1 MTNNLFGRL
10 SFGSRVRRLLCLL
23 PVTASLLLAG
33 CAAQQ
38 HHSAGMTAMEHG
50 SYVDAVHE
58 LELASDLSPD
68 DLGYRRDWLTSR
80 EKAGQRLTN
89 QAEAAFSEGK
99 YAEAEQAY
107 RALLK
112 VDRDNAKALAGLDT
126 LARAERANDD
136 VAQAREAMKRNDT
149 VLAHEWAER
158 ALERVP
164 NKEEAKAVLHEIEM
178 RQAKDLIAAPSLSAV
193 YKKPINLE
201 FRDASLKMVFEALSR
216 TTGINFIFDHDVK
229 SDAHTTVFLK
239 QTTLEDAIDVILTT
253 NQLDKKI
260 LNNSSVLIYPNTG
273 AKTKEYQ
280 DLVVKAFYIANADI
294 KETANMLKT
303 VLKIKDVF
311 VDEKANLLI
320 MRENPDTIALAEK
333 LVALQDV
340 DEPEVMLEV
349 EVLEI
354 TRTRLQDLGVQFS
367 NQLTVSPLS
376 SIVTTTPGGGTGVGT
391 TGTNS
396 NTQTIPL
403 NDLRHLNSGLLG
415 VTVPTATLNFQSSD
429 SDVNLLAN
437 PRIRVRDREKAKI
450 LIGDKVPVVTTT
462 SSATGFVAEN
472 IQYIDVGIKVDVEP
486 EIRLH
491 DEIGLKLGLEVSS
504 LVSTITTANGSQAY
518 QIGTR
523 NFSSALLLKDG
534 ETQLLGG
541 LISKSDTNNAD
552 HLPILGQIP
561 LLGRLFSNEN
571 VNNGKT
577 EVVLSITPHLVRNI
591 RRLDPSAETFWSG
604 TEAVLR
610 TKPIQLR
617 NFDSGTQ
624 GSIEAPVQAAL
635 KTAPPATPVQ
645 VPVSGVPQ
653 AQNTAPSNLK
663 VFWKGPSEAKV
674 GQPITLELDIDTADA
689 IKTMPLQLG
698 FNPAEFEVLSVKEGD
713 FFSNSGK
720 SSFNQATDK
729 QSGRIS
735 AGGGTDNAAGAKGSG
750 SLLSIELKPLQAA
763 EVANVSVIGLT
774 PIGGAHGAG
783 RPAVPISH
791 RLVIQP

>member
-1 MTNNLFGRL
+1 MTNKLFDGMPVGL
-10 SFGSRVRRLLCLL
+10 SVRRLSVLLC
-23 PVTASLLLAG
+23 LLLAG

-38 HHSAGMTAMEHG
+38 HHSAGMAAMEHG

-58 LELASDLSPD
+58 LELASELSPS
-68 DLGYRRDWLTSR
+68 DLEYRRDWLTSR
-80 EKAGQRLTN
+80 EKAGQRIAK
-89 QAEAAFSEGK
+89 QAETAFAEGK
-99 YAEAEQAY
+99 YDEAEQLY

-112 VDRDNAKALAGLDT
+112 IDRDNAQALAGLDAI
-126 LARAERANDD
+126 ARTERAGED
-136 VAQAREAMKRNDT
+136 VAQARDALKRGDV
-149 VLAHEWAER
+149 VLARQWADR

-164 NKEEAKAVLHEIEM
+164 NMAEAKAILHDIEM
-178 RQAKDLIAAPSLSAV
+178 HQAKELLAAPSLSSV

-229 SDAHTTVFLK
+229 SDLRTTVFLK

-260 LNNSSVLIYPNTG
+260 LNNSSVLIYPGTG
-273 AKTKEYQ
+273 AKAKEYQ
-280 DLVVKAFYIANADI
+280 DLVVKAFYIANADV

-311 VDEKANLLI
+311 VDEKTNMIIL
-320 MRENPDTIALAEK
+320 RENPDTIALADK
-333 LVALQDV
+333 LIALQDV
-340 DEPEVMLEV
+340 DQPEVMLEV

-354 TRTRLQDLGVQFS
+354 SRTRLQNLGIQLT
-367 NQLTVSPLS
+367 NQLTVSPIS
-376 SIVTTTPGGGTGVGT
+376 SIVTSTPGTGS
-391 TGTNS
+391 TGTVGSTNG
-396 NTQTIPL
+396 TQTIPL

-415 VTVPTATLNFQSSD
+415 VTVPTATLNFQNSD

-462 SSATGFVAEN
+462 TSATGFVAEN

-504 LVSTITTANGSQAY
+504 LVSTITTSNGSQAY

-523 NFSSALLLKDG
+523 NFNSALLLKDG

-552 HLPILGQIP
+552 HLPILGQVP

-571 VNNGKT
+571 INNGKT
-577 EVVLSITPHLVRNI
+577 EVVLSITPHLIRNI
-591 RRLDPSAETFWSG
+591 RRQDPSGEAFWSG

-617 NFDSGTQ
+617 NFDG
-624 GSIEAPVQAAL
+624 AAQPANS
-635 KTAPPATPVQ
+635 TNPAAPPAAAQTPAKKAPAPAEGTPPQ
-645 VPVSGVPQ
+645 PQNAASG
-653 AQNTAPSNLK
+653 SLK
-663 VFWKGPSEAKV
+663 VFWKGPAKV
-674 GQPITLELDIDTADA
+674 KIGQPVTLELDIDSAES

-698 FNPAEFEVLSVKEGD
+698 FNPADFEVLSVKEGD
-713 FFSNSGK
+713 FFGKSGK
-720 SSFNQATDK
+720 SSFNQATDR

-735 AGGGTDNAAGAKGSG
+735 AGGGTDNADGAKGAG
-750 SLLSIELKPLQAA
+750 SLLLVELKPLQATEA
-763 EVANVSVIGLT
+763 ANMSVIGLT
-774 PIGGAHGAG
+774 PIGGAHPAA
-783 RPAVPISH
+783 RPALPISH
-791 RLVIQP
+791 QLVIEP

>member
-1 MTNNLFGRL
+1 MRRFLF
-10 SFGSRVRRLLCLL
+10 LLACL
-23 PVTASLLLAG
+23 VLAG

-58 LELASDLSPD
+58 LELAAELSPD
-68 DLGYRRDWLTSR
+68 DLAYRRDWLTTR
-80 EKAGQRLTN
+80 EKAAQRLTK
-89 QAEAAFSEGK
+89 QAEAAFADGK
-99 YAEAEQAY
+99 YPEAEQAY

-112 VDRDNAKALAGLDT
+112 IDRDDAKALAGLDVI
-126 LARAERANDD
+126 ARAERANED
-136 VAQAREAMKRNDT
+136 VAQAREAIKRGDAT
-149 VLAHEWAER
+149 LARQWAER
-158 ALERVP
+158 ALDRVP
-164 NKEEAKAVLHEIEM
+164 NQEEAKAVLHEIEM
-178 RQAKDLIAAPSLSAV
+178 RQAKELLVAPSLSSV

-229 SDAHTTVFLK
+229 SDLHTTVFLK

-273 AKTKEYQ
+273 AKAKEYQ

-311 VDEKANLLI
+311 VDEKTNMLI
-320 MRENPDTIALAEK
+320 LRENPETIALADK
-333 LVALQDV
+333 LIALQDV
-340 DEPEVMLEV
+340 DQPEVMLEV

-376 SIVTTTPGGGTGVGT
+376 TIVTTTPGSGTG
-391 TGTNS
+391 TGTGS
-396 NTQTIPL
+396 TSGTQTIPL

-415 VTVPTATLNFQSSD
+415 VTVPSATLNFQNSD

-523 NFSSALLLKDG
+523 NFNSALLLKDG

-541 LISKSDTNNAD
+541 LISKSDTNDAS

-577 EVVLSITPHLVRNI
+577 EVVLSITPHLIRNI
-591 RRLDPSAETFWSG
+591 RRQDPSGEAFWSG
-604 TEAVLR
+604 TEAALR

-617 NFDSGTQ
+617 NFEGGTQ
-624 GSIEAPVQAAL
+624 SAGPASAPAPV
-635 KTAPPATPVQ
+635 KKMPAPAVAPTPAV
-645 VPVSGVPQ
+645 GGPQ
-653 AQNTAPSNLK
+653 AQSDAAGSLK
-663 VFWKGPSEAKV
+663 VFWKGPAEAKI
-674 GQPITLELDIDTADA
+674 GQPITLELDVDA
-689 IKTMPLQLG
+689 VDGVKTMPLQLG

-713 FFSNSGK
+713 FFGKSGK

-735 AGGGTDNAAGAKGSG
+735 VGGGTDNVAGAKGGG
-750 SLLSIELKPLQAA
+750 SLLTIELKPLQAA
-763 EVANVSVIGLT
+763 EAANVSVIGLT
-774 PIGGAHGAG
+774 PIGGAHTGG
-783 RPAVPISH
+783 RLTLPISH
-791 RLVIQP
+791 TLVIQP

>member
-1 MTNNLFGRL
+1 MMTG
-10 SFGSRVRRLLCLL
+10 
-23 PVTASLLLAG
+23 LLLSG
-33 CAAQQ
+33 CASQQ
-38 HHSAGMTAMEHG
+38 HHSAGMKAMEHG
-50 SYVDAVHE
+50 SYDEAVHE

-68 DLGYRRDWLTSR
+68 DLEYRRDLLTSR
-80 EKAGQRLTN
+80 EKAGQRLLSI
-89 QAEAAFSEGK
+89 AESAFAAGK
-99 YAEAEQAY
+99 YPEAEQAY
-107 RALLK
+107 RTLLK
-112 VDRDNAKALAGLDT
+112 IDRDNSKALAGLDM
-126 LARAERANDD
+126 LARAERSNDD
-136 VAQAREAMKRNDT
+136 VTQARDALKRGDV
-149 VLAHEWAER
+149 VLARQWADR

-164 NKEEAKAVLHEIEM
+164 NKEEAKSILHEIEM
-178 RQAKDLIAAPSLSAV
+178 RQAKELISAPNLSSV

-216 TTGINFIFDHDVK
+216 TTGINFIFDRDVK
-229 SDAHTTVFLK
+229 SDLHTTVFLK

-280 DLVVKAFYIANADI
+280 DLVVKAFYIANADV

-311 VDEKANLLI
+311 VDEKANMLI
-320 MRENPDTIALAEK
+320 LRENPETISLAEK

-354 TRTRLQDLGVQFS
+354 TRTRMQDLGIQFS
-367 NQLTVSPLS
+367 NQLTISPSS
-376 SIVTTTPGGGTGVGT
+376 SIVTTNPGTGTGTGT
-391 TGTNS
+391 TGSTNG
-396 NTQTIPL
+396 TQTIPL

-415 VTVPTATLNFQSSD
+415 VTLPTATLNFQNSD

-462 SSATGFVAEN
+462 SSSTGFVAEN

-486 EIRLH
+486 DIRLH

-523 NFSSALLLKDG
+523 NFNSALLLKDG

-541 LISKSDTNNAD
+541 LISKSDTNNAAR
-552 HLPILGQIP
+552 LPILGQVP

-591 RRLDPSAETFWSG
+591 RRQDPSGEAFWSG
-604 TEAVLR
+604 TEAALR

-617 NFDSGTQ
+617 NFDSATPAGPSGTP
-624 GSIEAPVQAAL
+624 APKAPSVAPQ
-635 KTAPPATPVQ
+635 PPAAMPQ
-645 VPVSGVPQ
+645 VPGAGAPQ
-653 AQNTAPSNLK
+653 AQNAAPGNLK
-663 VFWKGPSEAKV
+663 VFWKGPAEAKV
-674 GQPITLELDIDTADA
+674 GQVITLELDLDTVDA

-698 FNPAEFEVLSVKEGD
+698 FNPAEFEVLAVKEGD
-713 FFSNSGK
+713 FFGKSGK

-735 AGGGTDNAAGAKGSG
+735 VGGGTDNAAGAKGSG
-750 SLLSIELKPLQAA
+750 SLLLIDLKPLQASDA
-763 EVANVSVIGLT
+763 ASLSVIGLT
-774 PIGGAHGAG
+774 PIGGTHAGG
-783 RPAVPISH
+783 RPALPISH
-791 RLVIQP
+791 QLVVQP

>member
-1 MTNNLFGRL
+1 MINNLRAGQ
-10 SFGSRVRRLLCLL
+10 SFHRHMRRFLFLLACL
-23 PVTASLLLAG
+23 VLAG

-58 LELASDLSPD
+58 LELAAELSPD
-68 DLGYRRDWLTSR
+68 DLAYRRDWLTTR
-80 EKAGQRLTN
+80 EKAAQRLTK
-89 QAEAAFSEGK
+89 QAEAAFADGK
-99 YAEAEQAY
+99 YPEAEQAY

-112 VDRDNAKALAGLDT
+112 IDRDDAKALAGLDVI
-126 LARAERANDD
+126 ARAERANED
-136 VAQAREAMKRNDT
+136 VAQAREAIKRGDAT
-149 VLAHEWAER
+149 LARQWAER
-158 ALERVP
+158 ALDRVP
-164 NKEEAKAVLHEIEM
+164 NQEEAKAVLHEIEM
-178 RQAKDLIAAPSLSAV
+178 RQAKELLVAPSLSSV

-229 SDAHTTVFLK
+229 SDLHTTVFLK

-273 AKTKEYQ
+273 AKAKEYQ

-311 VDEKANLLI
+311 VDEKTNMLI
-320 MRENPDTIALAEK
+320 LRENPETIALADK
-333 LVALQDV
+333 LIALQDV
-340 DEPEVMLEV
+340 DQPEVMLEV

-376 SIVTTTPGGGTGVGT
+376 TIVTTTPGSGTG
-391 TGTNS
+391 TGTGS
-396 NTQTIPL
+396 TSGTQTIPL

-415 VTVPTATLNFQSSD
+415 VTVPSATLNFQNSD

-523 NFSSALLLKDG
+523 NFNSALLLKDG

-541 LISKSDTNNAD
+541 LISKSDTNDAS

-577 EVVLSITPHLVRNI
+577 EVVLSITPHLIRNI
-591 RRLDPSAETFWSG
+591 RRQDPSGEAFWSG
-604 TEAVLR
+604 TEAALR

-617 NFDSGTQ
+617 NFEGGTQ
-624 GSIEAPVQAAL
+624 SAGPASAPAPV
-635 KTAPPATPVQ
+635 KKMPAPAVAPTPAV
-645 VPVSGVPQ
+645 GGPQ
-653 AQNTAPSNLK
+653 AQSDAAGSLK
-663 VFWKGPSEAKV
+663 VFWKGPAEAKI
-674 GQPITLELDIDTADA
+674 GQPITLELDVDA
-689 IKTMPLQLG
+689 VDGVKTMPLQLG

-713 FFSNSGK
+713 FFGKSGK

-735 AGGGTDNAAGAKGSG
+735 VGGGTDNVAGAKGGG
-750 SLLSIELKPLQAA
+750 SLLTIELKPLQAA
-763 EVANVSVIGLT
+763 EAANVSVIGLT
-774 PIGGAHGAG
+774 PIGGAHTGG
-783 RPAVPISH
+783 RLTLPISH
-791 RLVIQP
+791 TLVIQP

>member
-1 MTNNLFGRL
+1 M
-10 SFGSRVRRLLCLL
+10 RVICRPFCLL
-23 PVTASLLLAG
+23 ACLALAG

-68 DLGYRRDWLTSR
+68 DLGYRRDLLTTR
-80 EKAGQRLTN
+80 EKAAQGLIK
-89 QAEAAFSEGK
+89 QAEAAFAEGK
-99 YAEAEQAY
+99 YPEAEQAY

-112 VDRDNAKALAGLDT
+112 IDRDNAQAQAGLDT
-126 LARAERANDD
+126 IARAERSNED
-136 VAQAREAMKRNDT
+136 VAQAREALKRGDT
-149 VLAHEWAER
+149 ILAREWAER

-178 RQAKDLIAAPSLSAV
+178 RQAKELLTAPSLSSV

-229 SDAHTTVFLK
+229 SDLHTTVFLK

-260 LNNSSVLIYPNTG
+260 LNNTSVLIYPNTG
-273 AKTKEYQ
+273 AKAKEYQ
-280 DLVVKAFYIANADI
+280 DLVVKAFYVANADV

-311 VDEKANLLI
+311 VDEKTNMIIL
-320 MRENPDTIALAEK
+320 RENPETIALADK
-333 LVALQDV
+333 LIALQDV

-354 TRTRLQDLGVQFS
+354 TRTRLQDLGIDFS
-367 NQLTVSPLS
+367 NQLAISPLS
-376 SIVTTTPGGGTGVGT
+376 SIVTTTPGTGTGTSTSSTSG
-391 TGTNS
+391 
-396 NTQTIPL
+396 TQTIPL

-415 VTVPTATLNFQSSD
+415 ITVPTATLNFQNSD

-491 DEIGLKLGLEVSS
+491 DEIGLKLALEVSS

-534 ETQLLGG
+534 ETQILGG

-552 HLPILGQIP
+552 RLPILGQIP

-577 EVVLSITPHLVRNI
+577 EVVMSITPHLIRNI
-591 RRLDPSAETFWSG
+591 RRQDPSGEAFWSG
-604 TEAVLR
+604 TEAALR

-617 NFDSGTQ
+617 NFEGGAQSAGPAAA
-624 GSIEAPVQAAL
+624 SAPAKKASAPAA
-635 KTAPPATPVQ
+635 APTPAV
-645 VPVSGVPQ
+645 VAPQ
-653 AQNTAPSNLK
+653 AQNEGTGNLK
-663 VFWKGPSEAKV
+663 VLWKGPTEAKI
-674 GQPITLELDIDTADA
+674 GQPITLELDVDSVDA

-713 FFSNSGK
+713 FFGKSGK
-720 SSFNQATDK
+720 SSFNEATDK

-735 AGGGTDNAAGAKGSG
+735 VGGGTDNVAGAKGSG
-750 SLLSIELKPLQAA
+750 SLLIIELKPLQAA
-763 EVANVSVIGLT
+763 EAANVSVIGLT
-774 PIGGAHGAG
+774 PIGGAHAAG
-783 RPAVPISH
+783 RLALPISH
-791 RLVIQP
+791 SLAIQP